1 MKKINL
7 FLCHPFL
14 QNIAD
19 RTTLN
24 TIETSHCVHNHVKTD
39 IKIDIKD
46 EPNAFYDIH
55 HDSILRRIPGDSEA
69 VVVLV
74 GAVDFLEQPTIA
86 FIRLA
91 EGQIMPG
98 LTEVLL
104 PIRFLFILLG
114 PKTADL
120 DFHEIG
126 RSIATLMSNRHF
138 QTIAYKAD
146 DRRELLTAI
155 NEFLDDSIV
164 LPAGKWDREHLLSFD
179 EIKTK
184 R

>member
-1 MKKINL
+1 
-7 FLCHPFL
+7 L
-14 QNIAD
+14 QNITEEYK
-19 RTTLN
+19 RTTEFNN
-24 TIETSHCVHNHVKTD
+24 TAHRPNGIET
-39 IKIDIKD
+39 KIDMKD
-46 EPNAFYDIH
+46 GQEGTNVTASHDMQ
-55 HDSILRRIPGDSEA
+55 HDSILKRIPGDSEA
-69 VVVLV
+69 VSVLV

-86 FIRLA
+86 FVRLA
-91 EGQIMPG
+91 IGTVMPG
-98 LTEVLL
+98 VIEASL

-114 PKTADL
+114 PKTSHL

-146 DRRELLTAI
+146 DRRELSTAI

-164 LPAGKWDREHLLSFD
+164 LPAGKWDREHLLSFED
-179 EIKTK
+179 MKAK